1 MVSEE
6 VVGKERKG
14 RNELMARKMLINAA
28 TEDEIRVA
36 IVEGGILQEVGIET
50 STRGQIAGNIYKGV
64 VRRLDHSL
72 NAAFVDYGGEKNG
85 FLPADEIHP
94 SY

>member
-14 RNELMARKMLINAA
+14 RNESMARKMLINAA

-36 IVEGGILQEVGIET
+36 IVEGGILQEVGIDKYKRTDSRQHLQGRREET
-50 STRGQIAGNIYKGV
+50 GS
-64 VRRLDHSL
+64 
-72 NAAFVDYGGEKNG
+72 
-85 FLPADEIHP
+85 
-94 SY
+94 